1 MFNQIIAFVLNNLLL
16 VAAGGLVA
24 AYLAWRMWQK
34 VESLMRSMNSWQELA
49 FWSFKMVFIVGLLF
63 QIGAWIYTTLNQAV
77 IAAVNSP
84 SIQTAGQSLVDLGG
98 AVDQLVGFDG
108 SGGFGGNFG
117 GDLFSTN
124 LDGAIDLLEST
135 TIIETEATDTQG
147 NQSTQTTSFEMKPLE
162 QLFQSVTTAPVQ
174 PEAVNASIGAPAHA
188 PVAEYVVQPGDS
200 INKIAKRLGID
211 AKALCKANGLSDC
224 SIIRVG
230 QALVM
235 PGAVTKALNETTA
248 LETTAKLVAPRP
260 TPASVYTQPKRN
272 QSYLPPAWNVIETGQ
287 MSVGAPA
294 NMSTNSGEVFA
305 SFVTK

>member
-24 AYLAWRMWQK
+24 AYLAWRMWKK
-34 VESLMRSMNSWQELA
+34 VDGLMRSMNSWQDLA
-49 FWSFKMVFIVGLLF
+49 FWTIKLIVIVAVLFKVGS
-63 QIGAWIYTTLNQAV
+63 WIYGTVNQAV

-84 SIQTAGQSLVDLGG
+84 SVQTAGQSLVDLGG

-108 SGGFGGNFG
+108 SSGGFGGDMFT
-117 GDLFSTN
+117 TN
-124 LDGAIDLLEST
+124 LDGAINLLEST
-135 TIIETEATDTQG
+135 SIIKTEATDAAG
-147 NQSTQTTSFEMKPLE
+147 NSTTQTTQFEMQPLE
-162 QLFQSVTTAPVQ
+162 KLFQSVTTAPVQ
-174 PEAVNASIGAPAHA
+174 PAAVNASIGAPANA

-211 AKALCKANGLSDC
+211 AKALCKANGLPDC

-235 PGAVTKALNETTA
+235 PGAVAKALNETTA
-248 LETTAKLVAPRP
+248 LETTAKLMAPRP

-287 MSVGAPA
+287 MSVGEPA
-294 NMSTNSGEVFA
+294 NMSTNGGEVFA

>member
-1 MFNQIIAFVLNNLLL
+1 MFNQIIAFILNNLLL

-34 VESLMRSMNSWQELA
+34 VEGLMRSMNSWQDLA
-49 FWSFKMVFIVGLLF
+49 FWAVKMVFVVGLLF
-63 QIGAWIYTTLNQAV
+63 QVGAWIYATVNAAV

-98 AVDQLVGFDG
+98 AVDTLVGFDG
-108 SGGFGGNFG
+108 SNGGFNSG
-117 GDLFSTN
+117 LFSTN

-135 TIIETEATDTQG
+135 TIIETEATDTEG

-162 QLFQSVTTAPVQ
+162 QLFQSVTTAPVVQ
-174 PEAVNASIGAPAHA
+174 PAAVNAAAGAPANA
-188 PVAEYVVQPGDS
+188 PVADYVVQPGDS

-211 AKALCKANGLSDC
+211 AKALCKANGLPDC
-224 SIIRVG
+224 SVIRVG
-230 QALVM
+230 QVL
-235 PGAVTKALNETTA
+235 AVTGVIAKALNETTA
-248 LETTAKLVAPRP
+248 LETTAQLAAPRP

>member
-1 MFNQIIAFVLNNLLL
+1 MFNQFIAFVLNNLLL

-24 AYLAWRMWQK
+24 AYLTWRMWQK
-34 VESLMRSMNSWQELA
+34 VESLMRSINSWGELFFWAGRLVVIVA
-49 FWSFKMVFIVGLLF
+49 FLF
-63 QIGAWIYTTLNQAV
+63 FAGRWIYGTINQAV

-108 SGGFGGNFG
+108 GGFGGNFG

-294 NMSTNSGEVFA
+294 NMSTNSGEVLA